1 MQRQC
6 GVAGELVI
14 LGHGR
19 GGEGVDPR
27 DVVGDTVLVENS
39 DAGHPPGGRVGPG
52 DGLLVGDQFALGEGA
67 VVEGGDGVTVLP
79 SEIEG
84 AGPHVRGRRRGRGV
98 VGALAVDVEAEVGL
112 AHHAVVGAL
121 EVVVVP
127 GQQLGAVVLLL
138 EVVQLRG
145 GEAAGCATSSFL
157 GPRTRS

>member
-84 AGPHVRGRRRGRGV
+84 AGRGV